1 MTEFIRALCTSYTMY
16 FNKKYVRVGTLFQGA
31 YKATLVDS
39 DPYILHL
46 TRYIHLNPI
55 ELTGSDPVN
64 EYPYSSYGYYL
75 GKKRAKWVHPE
86 YVLSYFRTA
95 QRMHFQDLLSYESFV
110 EDYREDP
117 REAIGMF
124 AID

>member
-64 EYPYSSYGYYL
+64 EYPYSSYAHYL
-75 GKKRAKWVHPE
+75 GKKQAKWIHRE

-95 QRMHFQDLLSYESFV
+95 QQTHFHDLLSYESFV

-117 REAIGMF
+117 REAIEML